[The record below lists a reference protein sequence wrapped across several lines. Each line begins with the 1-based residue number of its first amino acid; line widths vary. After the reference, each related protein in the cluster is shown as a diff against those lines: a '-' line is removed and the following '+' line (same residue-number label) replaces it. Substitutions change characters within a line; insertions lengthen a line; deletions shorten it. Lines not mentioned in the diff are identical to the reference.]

1 MPLKAIAGTKAT
13 GHQKVTTFPGR
24 PSPHVQARNS
34 PGQTEQDMGE
44 VLEGAVCGV
53 DGCTPATS
61 DHVRPA
67 SGAKATLAIE
77 VISDAICPWCWV
89 AKRRLGSAI
98 AALAPNITASVT
110 WRPFELN
117 PEMPKAGVDRRAYRS
132 AKFGS
137 WQRSQV
143 LDAQVAA
150 AGRSEGLV
158 FNHDKMERTP
168 NTVDAHRLIWL
179 AGQRG
184 KQNDVVEGLFAA
196 YFNEGRD
203 ISDQAVLA
211 DVGACAGLDRARIL
225 ATLASDEGH
234 ADVRSELQR
243 AINLHVSGVPTVLV
257 DGVPLFSGAIRAELM
272 EAELRKAAGHVRS

>member
-1 MPLKAIAGTKAT
+1 MERGM
-13 GHQKVTTFPGR
+13 
-24 PSPHVQARNS
+24 S
-34 PGQTEQDMGE
+34 D

-53 DGCTPATS
+53 DGCAPAAS
-61 DHVRPA
+61 DHYGRA
-67 SGAKATLAIE
+67 SGATASLAIE

-89 AKRRLGSAI
+89 AKRRLGRAI
-98 AALAPNITASVT
+98 ASLAPAMTASVT

-137 WQRSQV
+137 WQRSQA

-168 NTVDAHRLIWL
+168 NTIDAHRLIRL
-179 AGQRG
+179 AGQQG
-184 KQNDVVEGLFAA
+184 KQDDVVEGLFAA

-203 ISDQAVLA
+203 IGDAAILA
-211 DVGACAGLDRARIL
+211 DVGASAGLDRARIL
-225 ATLASDEGH
+225 AMFASDEGQ
-234 ADVRSELQR
+234 AEVRSELQR
-243 AINLHVSGVPTVLV
+243 PVNLRVSGVPTVLA

-272 EAELRKAAGHVRS
+272 EAELRKAAGHVRN